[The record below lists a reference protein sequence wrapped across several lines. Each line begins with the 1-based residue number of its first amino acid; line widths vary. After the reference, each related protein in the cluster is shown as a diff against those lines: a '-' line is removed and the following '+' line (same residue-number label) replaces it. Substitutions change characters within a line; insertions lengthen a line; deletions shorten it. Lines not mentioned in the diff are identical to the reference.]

1 MKYKCAIF
9 DLDGTLLYT
18 LESIK
23 TALNEVLELCNYPH
37 NHTVEDT
44 ATFVNFGSVECV
56 RRALPKNV
64 RSNDEEVL
72 RIHKIYMPI
81 LEKHLDTGTKPY
93 DNIVEVCKALKN
105 AGVKLCVM
113 SNKPHIATE
122 KSIGH
127 FFPEDLFDSVRGSI
141 PGKFLKPDATFTN
154 DVISSLGCKN
164 EDCILIGDSAVD
176 IQTAKNALCD
186 VIFVKWGYTKLENLE
201 VSPSFVAETPEDIL
215 KIIL

>member
-37 NHTVEDT
+37 NHTIEDT

-56 RRALPKNV
+56 RRALPKEV

-72 RIHKIYMPI
+72 RVHKIYMPI
-81 LEKHLDTGTKPY
+81 LERHLGTGTRPY
-93 DNIVEVCKALKN
+93 DGIVDMCTKLKSE
-105 AGVKLCVM
+105 GIKLCVM

-122 KSIGH
+122 KSIET
-127 FFPEDLFDSVRGSI
+127 FFEKDLFDSVRGSV
-141 PGKFLKPDATFTN
+141 PGKFLKPDKAFTD
-154 DVISSLGCKN
+154 DVISSFGFSNK
-164 EDCILIGDSAVD
+164 DCILIGDSAVD
-176 IQTAKNALCD
+176 IQTAKNAGCD
-186 VIFVKWGYTKLENLE
+186 VIFVKWGYTKLENLDNT
-201 VSPSFVAETPEDIL
+201 PNFVAETPEDIL